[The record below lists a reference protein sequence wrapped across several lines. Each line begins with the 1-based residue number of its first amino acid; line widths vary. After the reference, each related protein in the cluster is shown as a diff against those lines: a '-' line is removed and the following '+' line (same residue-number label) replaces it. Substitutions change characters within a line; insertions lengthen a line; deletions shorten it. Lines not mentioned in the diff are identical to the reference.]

1 MEMRTWS
8 EAQVVLEEPE
18 SGALRK
24 AEELL
29 SRALPV
35 PSTRRHVQLRLHQG
49 TGPGPELPVKL
60 LFGPRKCDRFVW
72 VNWES
77 LPGSACAGTWHSS
90 ALKSDQRRLSVTLSV
105 IIDLPRRR
113 MPSLPDASE
122 T

>member
-1 MEMRTWS
+1 MAGRGSIPTSRHCLVHKNANMVGSPSRFGG
-8 EAQVVLEEPE
+8 ARKR
-18 SGALRK
+18 ALRK

-72 VNWES
+72 VSWS
-77 LPGSACAGTWHSS
+77 LCQVPLAQVLGT
-90 ALKSDQRRLSVTLSV
+90 ALLSRLTRGGCL
-105 IIDLPRRR
+105 
-113 MPSLPDASE
+113 
-122 T
+122 

>member
-72 VNWES
+72 VNWN
-77 LPGSACAGTWHSS
+77 LCQVPLAQVLGT
-90 ALKSDQRRLSVTLSV
+90 ALLSRVTRGGCL
-105 IIDLPRRR
+105 
-113 MPSLPDASE
+113 
-122 T
+122 